1 MPNQSTLAGTQ
12 SHPDGRHGGERGCDT
27 DQAADDALGDCNAS
41 GALRNAISR
50 TRFSI
55 PLTAHACLVPLSL
68 FRSFPFTVSCLPFTL
83 VTATALITG
92 ATEGIGRATAIA
104 LGKAGY
110 RVGVVARTEAKV
122 RQLVAH
128 LKEEGIEAAG
138 AAADVGQAEP
148 VERAVAQLQK
158 ALGEVD
164 LLVNNAGVLIAKP
177 FEELTLDDWD
187 TTMAVNVRSLYLMSR
202 AVLPAMR
209 RRKRGTIV
217 NVASLAGRNGFAGG
231 TAYSASKHAVLGFS
245 RSLMLEV
252 RKENI
257 RVIAI
262 CPGSVDTGMLR
273 DQTMLKSNPDR
284 ILQPEDVADT
294 IVQALR
300 LPERALV
307 SELDV
312 RPTNP

>member
-1 MPNQSTLAGTQ
+1 MSTT
-12 SHPDGRHGGERGCDT
+12 
-27 DQAADDALGDCNAS
+27 
-41 GALRNAISR
+41 
-50 TRFSI
+50 
-55 PLTAHACLVPLSL
+55 
-68 FRSFPFTVSCLPFTL
+68 
-83 VTATALITG
+83 LITG
-92 ATEGIGRATAIA
+92 ATEGIGRATALA
-104 LGKAGY
+104 FGKAGY
-110 RVGVVARTEAKV
+110 RVGVVARTESKV
-122 RQLVAH
+122 RQLMAH

-138 AAADVGQAEP
+138 AAADVGQPAP
-148 VERAVAQLQK
+148 VSRAVGELTG
-158 ALGEVD
+158 ALGEIDV
-164 LLVNNAGVLIAKP
+164 LVNNAGVLIAKP

-187 TTMAVNVRSLYLMSR
+187 TTMATNVRSLYLMSR

-231 TAYSASKHAVLGFS
+231 TAYTASKHAVLGFS
-245 RSLMLEV
+245 RSLMLEL

-273 DQTMLKSNPDR
+273 DQTMLKSDPSR
-284 ILQPEDVADT
+284 ILKPEDVAET
-294 IVQALR
+294 ILHSVT

-307 SELDV
+307 SELDI